1 MENTL
6 RGFLENSKEGERVF
20 VEGLQNDT
28 KKVCRVSETNQLNCV
43 ELGGLETQLFSTLQS
58 LGYICTLSADPN
70 RPPSFDCKK
79 FMD

>member
-1 MENTL
+1 MDNTL
-6 RGFLENSKEGERVF
+6 REFLGNSKEGERVF
-20 VEGLQNDT
+20 VEGLENDK
-28 KKVCRVSETNQLNCV
+28 KKVCRLNETNQLSCV

-70 RPPSFDCKK
+70 RPPSFECKK